1 MSRSLV
7 VILGALLAILVGGQ
21 AGAQANRIGVV
32 DVQKVLVRSAAGLAA
47 REQLEKEKASMQR
60 EVDQRQGEIEKLRE
74 ELEKK
79 ALLLSPEVKKEREE
93 TLQRRV
99 RDLRRLVDD
108 FQKDLDKK
116 EQEITQRILQEV
128 AKLIER
134 HGKEKGYLL
143 ILEKR
148 SAGVIHADGD
158 ADLTDEVIKLY
169 DQEKAREKK

>member
-21 AGAQANRIGVV
+21 AGAQANRIGFV
-32 DVQKVLVRSAAGLAA
+32 DVQKVFARSAAGLAA

-60 EVDQRQGEIEKLRE
+60 ALDQKQGEIEKLQD

-93 TLQRRV
+93 ALQRRV
-99 RDLRRLVDD
+99 RDLRRLKED
-108 FQKDLDKK
+108 FEKDLAKK
-116 EQEITQRILQEV
+116 DRELAQRIAQEV
-128 AKLIER
+128 VKVIER
-134 HGKEKGYLL
+134 YGKEKGYLL
-143 ILEKR
+143 IFER
-148 SAGVIHADGD
+148 PVVIYADGE

-169 DQEKAREKK
+169 DQETAREKK

>member
-1 MSRSLV
+1 MRRFV
-7 VILGALLAILVGGQ
+7 AAFLGALLTALPAGGT
-21 AGAQANRIGVV
+21 AAANRIGVV

-47 REQLEKEKASMQR
+47 REQLEKEKVSMQR

-93 TLQRRV
+93 TLQRKV
-99 RDLRRLVDD
+99 RDLRRLVED
-108 FQKDLDKK
+108 FEKELAKKDQNLTKRIV
-116 EQEITQRILQEV
+116 EELAGVIQRYG
-128 AKLIER
+128 R
-134 HGKEKGYLL
+134 EKGYLL

-148 SAGVIHADGD
+148 NAGVIYGGQE

-169 DQEKAREKK
+169 DQERAREKK